1 MFKHDVNWNQN
12 RSKTEWTSECTQE
25 VKPVAFLMSYI
36 IALHSL
42 AFYKI
47 IPVITLLKSSYKFY
61 CRKFDLSEMRM

>member
-1 MFKHDVNWNQN
+1 M
-12 RSKTEWTSECTQE
+12 QE

-47 IPVITLLKSSYKFY
+47 IPVITLLKSSYNFY
-61 CRKFDLSEMRM
+61 CRKFDLSEMRMSQH